1 MRNIEFQGGFR
12 VNANFEL
19 RIKIY
24 QLLDILNL
32 DALGRKSVLMLK
44 GESIEELTE
53 IIKNPENIEA
63 LIRTLQGLRRAAK

>member
-1 MRNIEFQGGFR
+1 
-12 VNANFEL
+12 VPDLKLNANFEL

-32 DALGRKSVLMLK
+32 DALGKKTVLMLK

-53 IIKNPENIEA
+53 IIRNPENIEA
-63 LIRTLQGLRRAAK
+63 LIRILQGLRRTEK

>member
-1 MRNIEFQGGFR
+1 
-12 VNANFEL
+12 VPYLKLNANSEL
-19 RIKIY
+19 KIKIY

-32 DALGRKSVLMLK
+32 DALGKKTVLMLK

-53 IIKNPENIEA
+53 IIRNPENIEA

>member
-1 MRNIEFQGGFR
+1 MTDLKL
-12 VNANFEL
+12 NASFEL

-32 DALGRKSVLMLK
+32 DALGKKSILMLK

-63 LIRTLQGLRRAAK
+63 FIRILQGLRRAAK